1 MKLRRTIQKLLR
13 RSHLPRR
20 RRPAFGRIQD
30 EMLARTRAF
39 ASARSIE
46 TRSGGFLLL
55 FRSLW
60 TGSNER
66 AFTVRLLLWIRLLER
81 NDRLRLDFQEN
92 FQAMLGELES
102 RSLLTEAGL
111 PVRHALFAEGLRR
124 LFQKLLPSA
133 RSEADSSRLVV
144 SLFSTPRDVE
154 RFLDLPQATFERLRN
169 LCFPAGDGGST
180 ASAAHLLSGLRQA
193 LRLLALRTAGRGV
206 SPAILERRTENA
218 HEDSPFFHLHFATD
232 ALAEAADPGSMEA
245 AYQNWA
251 ACVQRCRE
259 DLEIVHQTMERAGV
273 SADLML
279 DLRSIEMNLTRMSR
293 LADVLA
299 GAPPAAA
306 PLALRELLN
315 QLIAAR
321 LEDKRISSLLR
332 QNLTLLARKTVERT
346 GRSGEHY
353 IATNHRQYLQMWAAA
368 LGGGL
373 LTVFTVALKL
383 RIVAAHFPPF
393 IDGLFSGTNYAVSF
407 ILLQVFGLTLATK
420 QPSATAATLAG
431 IVRRNRGVARWSKIA
446 DFTALITR
454 TQLAT
459 AIGNIV
465 AVCVGAVA
473 LERLWRIVFSQSY
486 LPARSARRVYETL
499 HPFTSGTAF
508 YAALTGVIL
517 WLAALIGGWCE
528 NFALYH
534 RIAEAV
540 SQHPYGFRLGR
551 PRMQAFA
558 RWLEANLEGWSA
570 SIALGYLLGFT
581 PAVGD
586 FFGIPLDVRHV
597 TLTTGTLA
605 LAAARYGASS
615 FGHHW
620 FYFAVAGI
628 GITFVLNLGVSFS
641 IASFVALRAYDVGAR
656 EQLQLLRYVLGRLFR
671 SPLKFLLPLDGQRS
685 PDDEPSEIF
694 EKR

>member
-1 MKLRRTIQKLLR
+1 MLR
-13 RSHLPRR
+13 RSIQRLLGRSRR

-30 EMLARTRAF
+30 ELLARTRAF
-39 ASARSIE
+39 SSARGIE
-46 TRSGGFLLL
+46 ARTSSFLLL
-55 FRSLW
+55 FHSLW
-60 TGSNER
+60 TGSHER
-66 AFTVRLLLWIRLLER
+66 AFTVRLMLWIRLLER
-81 NDRLRLDFQEN
+81 DERLRIDFQEN
-92 FQAMLGELES
+92 FQSMLLELDS
-102 RSLLTEAGL
+102 LSLLAEAGL
-111 PVRHALFAEGLRR
+111 PVRYGLLSEGLRR
-124 LFQKLLPSA
+124 LFQKVLPSA

-144 SLFSTPRDVE
+144 ALFSTPRDVE
-154 RFLDLPQATFERLRN
+154 RFLALPRSSFERLRA
-169 LCFPAGDGGST
+169 LFAPVGGGGST
-180 ASAAHLLSGLRQA
+180 TSAARLKSDLRQA

-206 SPAILERRTENA
+206 APAILERRTAGSLE
-218 HEDSPFFHLHFATD
+218 ESPFYQLNFLTN
-232 ALAEAADPGSMEA
+232 ALVEAADPLSSEA
-245 AYQNWA
+245 SHKDWA
-251 ACVQRCRE
+251 ACVQRCRAE
-259 DLEIVHQTMERAGV
+259 LDHLHQTMEGAGV

-279 DLRSIEMNLTRMSR
+279 DLHSIEMNLTRMSL

-299 GAPPAAA
+299 GDPVAA
-306 PLALRELLN
+306 PSLALRELLN
-315 QLIAAR
+315 QILAGR

-353 IATNHRQYLQMWAAA
+353 IATNHREYLHMWGAA

-373 LTVFTVALKL
+373 LTVFTVAVKM
-383 RIVAAHFPPF
+383 RIVEAHFPPF
-393 IDGLFSGTNYAVSF
+393 IDGLFAGTNYAVSF
-407 ILLQVFGLTLATK
+407 ILMHVFGLSLATK

-459 AIGNIV
+459 AMGNII
-465 AVCVGAVA
+465 AVCAGAVA

-486 LPARSARRVYETL
+486 LPAQSARRVYETL

-517 WLAALIGGWCE
+517 WLSSLIGGWCE

-534 RIAEAV
+534 RITEAV
-540 SQHPYGFRLGR
+540 AQHPFGHRFGR
-551 PRMQAFA
+551 SRMRTIAN
-558 RWLEANLEGWSA
+558 WLEANLAGWSN
-570 SIALGYLLGFT
+570 SIALGFLLGFT
-581 PAVGD
+581 PAVGA

-605 LAAARYGASS
+605 LAVARYGSSS

-620 FYFAVAGI
+620 LYSAMAGI
-628 GITFVLNLGVSFS
+628 AITFVLNLGVSFS

-656 EQLQLLRYVLGRLFR
+656 EQRQLLRYVLGKLFR
-671 SPLKFLLPLDGQRS
+671 SPLKFLIPLDSGNDS
-685 PDDEPSEIF
+685 AVDLSGTL
-694 EKR
+694 EKN